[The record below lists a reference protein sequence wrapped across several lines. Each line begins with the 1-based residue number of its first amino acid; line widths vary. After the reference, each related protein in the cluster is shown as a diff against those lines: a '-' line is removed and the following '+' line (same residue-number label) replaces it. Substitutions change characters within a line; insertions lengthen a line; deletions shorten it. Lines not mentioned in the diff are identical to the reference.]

1 MLLAA
6 IRLAPAVTTVSP
18 PAWYFG
24 SESNSHFEMRNQFRP
39 MNIQYSGGDAG
50 MFAFLER
57 RRSNL
62 LLTRHRQSCVVT
74 ADNRFRCPC
83 CGYKTLKAPAALGLC
98 PVCWWEDD
106 GQDDEDAEEVRLTV
120 NGNLSL
126 RDARLHYSDCGASD
140 PRFLAYVRKPE

>member
-1 MLLAA
+1 
-6 IRLAPAVTTVSP
+6 
-18 PAWYFG
+18 
-24 SESNSHFEMRNQFRP
+24 
-39 MNIQYSGGDAG
+39 

-62 LLTRHRQSCVVT
+62 LFTRHRQPIVVT
-74 ADNRFRCPC
+74 AQNRFRCPC

-120 NGNLSL
+120 NGSLSL
-126 RDARLHYSDCGASD
+126 SDARMHFAAYGASD
-140 PRFLAYVRKPE
+140 ARFLPYVRKPELAER